1 MLVRIF
7 RSTQFYPIALIVLF
21 SIVINVVFGFL
32 REPQWVDNGTI
43 FFQNMTNGVHGLN
56 HWLVV
61 TIVFVLVTSQA
72 LHLNYTLNK
81 HEIFFKQSWLP
92 ALFYLVFSTQFV
104 DFLQFSPLLLINSV
118 FIFVLDKIFS
128 LYKNQKAMGATF
140 DVALLIAIVALLY
153 APAAFFVLLFFIGVA
168 ILKPLNWRDLS
179 IGLIGLIVPL
189 SIVLVGY
196 FLNGSL
202 LNFINQYKSSFTT
215 TFVLSNFH
223 LAKQLP
229 SAILL
234 SIVFILSLMKIR
246 NNYLKN
252 VTKSRLC
259 QQILLLFTLISI
271 LTIPFTLHIGVQ
283 CYMLLIIPFSA
294 IIAYYFL
301 DGKKIFYQELLLL
314 IIIANWVYSNFII

>member
-1 MLVRIF
+1 
-7 RSTQFYPIALIVLF
+7 
-21 SIVINVVFGFL
+21 
-32 REPQWVDNGTI
+32 
-43 FFQNMTNGVHGLN
+43 MTNGVHGLN

-61 TIVFVLVTSQA
+61 AIVFVLVTSQA

-92 ALFYLVFSTQFV
+92 ALFYLIFSTQFV
-104 DFLQFSPLLLINSV
+104 DFLQFSPMLLINSV

-140 DVALLIAIVALLY
+140 DAALLIAIIALLY
-153 APAAFFVLLFFIGVA
+153 APAAFFIVLFFIGVA

-202 LNFINQYKSSFTT
+202 FNFINQYKSSFTT
-215 TFVLSNFH
+215 TFVLSNFN
-223 LAKQLP
+223 LARQLP
-229 SAILL
+229 SAIL
-234 SIVFILSLMKIR
+234 IAVVFVLALMKIR

-271 LTIPFTLHIGVQ
+271 LTISFTLHIGIQ
-283 CYMLLIIPFSA
+283 CYMLLIIPFSS

>member
-7 RSTQFYPIALIVLF
+7 RLTQFYPIALIVLF

-32 REPQWVDNGTI
+32 REPHWVDNGTI

-61 TIVFVLVTSQA
+61 AIVFVLVTSQA

-92 ALFYLVFSTQFV
+92 ALFYLIFSTQFV
-104 DFLQFSPLLLINSV
+104 DFLQFSPMLLINSV

-140 DVALLIAIVALLY
+140 DAALLIAIIALLY
-153 APAAFFVLLFFIGVA
+153 APAAFFIVLFFIGVA

-189 SIVLVGY
+189 SIVLVGH

-215 TFVLSNFH
+215 TFVLSNFN

-234 SIVFILSLMKIR
+234 SIVFVLSLMKIR

-271 LTIPFTLHIGVQ
+271 LTIPFTLHIGIQ
-283 CYMLLIIPFSA
+283 CYMLLIIPFSS

>member
-7 RSTQFYPIALIVLF
+7 RSTQFYPIALIALF

-32 REPQWVDNGTI
+32 RESHWVDNGTI
-43 FFQNMTNGVHGLN
+43 FFQNMTNGVHGFN

-92 ALFYLVFSTQFV
+92 ALFYLIFSTQFV

-140 DVALLIAIVALLY
+140 DVALLIAIIALLY
-153 APAAFFVLLFFIGVA
+153 APAAFFILLFFIGVA

-179 IGLIGLIVPL
+179 IGLIGLIVPP

-234 SIVFILSLMKIR
+234 SIVFVLSLMKIR

-283 CYMLLIIPFSA
+283 CYMLLIIPFSS

>member
-1 MLVRIF
+1 
-7 RSTQFYPIALIVLF
+7 
-21 SIVINVVFGFL
+21 
-32 REPQWVDNGTI
+32 
-43 FFQNMTNGVHGLN
+43 MTNGVHGFN

-92 ALFYLVFSTQFV
+92 ALFYLIFSTQFV

-140 DVALLIAIVALLY
+140 DVALLIAIIALLY
-153 APAAFFVLLFFIGVA
+153 APAAFFILLFFIGVA

-179 IGLIGLIVPL
+179 IGLIGLIVPP

-234 SIVFILSLMKIR
+234 SIVFVLSLMKIR

-283 CYMLLIIPFSA
+283 CYMLLIIPFSS

>member
-21 SIVINVVFGFL
+21 SIVINVAFGLL
-32 REPQWVDNGTI
+32 REPHLDSNGTI
-43 FFQNMTNGVHGLN
+43 FFQNLTNWVHGVN
-56 HWLVV
+56 HWIVA
-61 TIVFVLVTSQA
+61 TIVFVLITSQA
-72 LHLNYTLNK
+72 LHLNYALNK

-92 ALFYLVFSTQFV
+92 AFFYLIFSSQFV

-128 LYKNQKAMGATF
+128 LYKNQKSMGVTF
-140 DVALLIAIVALLY
+140 DAALLIALTALLY
-153 APAAFFVLLFFIGVA
+153 APALFFVLFFFIGVA
-168 ILKPLNWRDLS
+168 ILKPISWRALS
-179 IGLIGLIVPL
+179 IGVIGLIVPL
-189 SIVLVGY
+189 LLLAVIY

-202 LNFINQYKSSFTT
+202 LNFINQFKSSFTA
-215 TFVLSNFH
+215 TFMMSNFN

-229 SAILL
+229 SVILI
-234 SIVFILSLMKIR
+234 SVVFVLSLMKIR

-259 QQILLLFTLISI
+259 QQILILFALIGI
-271 LTIPFTLHIGVQ
+271 ATIPFTLQIGIQ
-283 CYMLLIIPFSA
+283 CYMLVIIPFSS

-301 DGKKIFYQELLLL
+301 DGKKILYQELLLW

>member
-32 REPQWVDNGTI
+32 REPHWVDIGTI
-43 FFQNMTNGVHGLN
+43 FFQNMTKGIHGLN
-56 HWLVV
+56 YWLVV

-92 ALFYLVFSTQFV
+92 ALFYLIFSTQFV
-104 DFLQFSPLLLINSV
+104 DFLQFSPMLLINSI

-128 LYKNQKAMGATF
+128 LYKNQKAIGATF
-140 DVALLIAIVALLY
+140 DVALLIAIIALIY
-153 APAAFFVLLFFIGVA
+153 APAAFFILLFFIGVA
-168 ILKPLNWRDLS
+168 ILKPLNWRDLA
-179 IGLIGLIVPL
+179 IGLIGLMVPL

-215 TFVLSNFH
+215 TFVLSNFN
-223 LAKQLP
+223 LAKQFP
-229 SAILL
+229 SAILI
-234 SIVFILSLMKIR
+234 SVVFILSLMKIR

-271 LTIPFTLHIGVQ
+271 LTIPFTLHIGIQ
-283 CYMLLIIPFSA
+283 CYMLLIIPFSS

-314 IIIANWVYSNFII
+314 IIMANWVYSNFII

>member
-21 SIVINVVFGFL
+21 SIAINMVSGFL
-32 REPQWVDNGTI
+32 REPHWVDNGTI
-43 FFQNMTNGVHGLN
+43 FFQSMTNGVQGLN

-61 TIVFVLVTSQA
+61 AIVFVLVTTQA

-92 ALFYLVFSTQFV
+92 ALFYLIFSTQFV
-104 DFLQFSPLLLINSV
+104 DFLQFSPMLLINSV

-140 DVALLIAIVALLY
+140 DAALLIAIIALLY
-153 APAAFFVLLFFIGVA
+153 APAAFFIVLFFIGVA

-215 TFVLSNFH
+215 TFVLSNFN
-223 LAKQLP
+223 LARQLP
-229 SAILL
+229 SAILI

-259 QQILLLFTLISI
+259 QQILLLFTLMSI
-271 LTIPFTLHIGVQ
+271 LTISFTLHIGIQ
-283 CYMLLIIPFSA
+283 CYMLLIIPFSS

-301 DGKKIFYQELLLL
+301 DGKKMFYQELLLL

>member
-1 MLVRIF
+1 
-7 RSTQFYPIALIVLF
+7 
-21 SIVINVVFGFL
+21 
-32 REPQWVDNGTI
+32 
-43 FFQNMTNGVHGLN
+43 MTNGVHGLN

>member
-32 REPQWVDNGTI
+32 REPHWVDNGTI
-43 FFQNMTNGVHGLN
+43 FFQNMTNGVHELN

-61 TIVFVLVTSQA
+61 AIVFVLVTSQA

-92 ALFYLVFSTQFV
+92 ALFYLIFSTQFV
-104 DFLQFSPLLLINSV
+104 DFLQFSPMLLINSV

-140 DVALLIAIVALLY
+140 DAALLIAIIALLY
-153 APAAFFVLLFFIGVA
+153 APAAFFIVLFFIGVA

-215 TFVLSNFH
+215 TFVLSNFN
-223 LAKQLP
+223 LARQLP
-229 SAILL
+229 SAIL
-234 SIVFILSLMKIR
+234 IAVVFVLALMKIR

-259 QQILLLFTLISI
+259 QQIHLLFTLISI
-271 LTIPFTLHIGVQ
+271 LTISFTLHIGIQ
-283 CYMLLIIPFSA
+283 CYMLLIIPFSS

>member
-32 REPQWVDNGTI
+32 REPHWVDNGTN
-43 FFQNMTNGVHGLN
+43 FFQNMTNGVHGFN
-56 HWLVV
+56 HWIVV

-92 ALFYLVFSTQFV
+92 ALFYLIFSTQFV

-140 DVALLIAIVALLY
+140 DVALLIAIIALLY
-153 APAAFFVLLFFIGVA
+153 APAAFFIVLFFIGVA

-215 TFVLSNFH
+215 TFVLSNFN

-234 SIVFILSLMKIR
+234 SIVFILSLMKLR

-271 LTIPFTLHIGVQ
+271 LTIPFTLHIGIQ

-301 DGKKIFYQELLLL
+301 DGKKIIYQELLLL